1 MSSNH
6 SIKKQFSLLLCCIL
20 LLSLCFI
27 QCNRDA
33 TQATASIEGTWDVMT
48 ITSYYGDF
56 SDSGFNPT
64 ETIEEAGNLGSFEFT
79 ENTVDF
85 EFSRNDT
92 LFSGSSIWDLNM
104 ERVNAGFVKVP
115 EFTLTIEEQF
125 LFIVAFED
133 ETKNAE
139 KDAMEITF
147 AGQPIGNS
155 RVFMEISLEK
165 R

>member
-1 MSSNH
+1 
-6 SIKKQFSLLLCCIL
+6 
-20 LLSLCFI
+20 
-27 QCNRDA
+27 
-33 TQATASIEGTWDVMT
+33 MT
-48 ITSYYGDF
+48 IISYYGDF

-64 ETIEEAGNLGSFEFT
+64 ETIEEAGDLGSFEFT